1 MEAETVELLLTA
13 AAGPASGVVVA
24 MMCLGGFGLFLIK
37 FLLPQQERQLDKV
50 LKDSAEDRKLFEK
63 SVNVVVRRLDRIE
76 DAVANIQSRI

>member
-1 MEAETVELLLTA
+1 METETVQLLLNA

-24 MMCLGGFGLFLIK
+24 MICLGGFGLFLIK

-63 SVNVVVRRLDRIE
+63 SVNVVVRRLDKIE

>member
-24 MMCLGGFGLFLIK
+24 LLCLGGFGLFLIK

-63 SVNVVVRRLDRIE
+63 SVNVVVRRLDKIE